1 MLCGRGFAA
10 EAVAAGTSRQRRLRL
25 NLPLSRCG
33 GGFAAGFRC
42 GGLAVGVSLWS
53 FAAGVSRQRGQCSS
67 PPHAWNNAVRTRGV
81 FTHRA
86 DFLKPACVE
95 RGLVRTGPSWG
106 TQLGRLE
113 LGHRSRAPEP
123 GQPGLVRPIWCARQV
138 NPDGRGWW
146 TAKELQRPCVA
157 DNGNME
163 STSNCVRFRTRHIW
177 LFEDRYSCFII
188 LANSIL

>member
-1 MLCGRGFAA
+1 M
-10 EAVAAGTSRQRRLRL
+10 
-25 NLPLSRCG
+25 P
-33 GGFAAGFRC
+33 
-42 GGLAVGVSLWS
+42 
-53 FAAGVSRQRGQCSS
+53 
-67 PPHAWNNAVRTRGV
+67 WNNAVRTRGV

-157 DNGNME
+157 EASRRGRCSYLPRAWNNAVEQCRAHQGRFHSPRCFSDVRVRRKGSGAHGNE
-163 STSNCVRFRTRHIW
+163 PGRQNWDPETGRHEAGDTEAGRPGLVRTGHRR
-177 LFEDRYSCFII
+177 
-188 LANSIL
+188 

>member
-1 MLCGRGFAA
+1 MKRECPMPTRVFPLFLSILFVCFLRGNEFR
-10 EAVAAGTSRQRRLRL
+10 AAGRRH
-25 NLPLSRCG
+25 
-33 GGFAAGFRC
+33 
-42 GGLAVGVSLWS
+42 GVHPRR
-53 FAAGVSRQRGQCSS
+53 ARGTM
-67 PPHAWNNAVRTRGV
+67 PWNNAVRTRGV
-81 FTHRA
+81 FTHRD
-86 DFLKPACVE
+86 DFQKPACVE

>member
-1 MLCGRGFAA
+1 MPNAGQSFPAVPLNTLCCFLRSNEFR
-10 EAVAAGTSRQRRLRL
+10 AAGRRH
-25 NLPLSRCG
+25 
-33 GGFAAGFRC
+33 
-42 GGLAVGVSLWS
+42 GVHPHR
-53 FAAGVSRQRGQCSS
+53 ARGTM
-67 PPHAWNNAVRTRGV
+67 PWNNAVRTRGV
-81 FTHRA
+81 FTHR
-86 DFLKPACVE
+86 DVFLMSACAE

-123 GQPGLVRPIWCARQV
+123 GQPGLVRPAWCARQV
-138 NPDGRGWW
+138 NPDGRGWR